1 MLGFLGKL
9 SVVNNL
15 VIQGA
20 YTTIFV
26 VLLAVLML
34 VYAYLNVIKALY
46 FDTRTNTFD
55 RVDKGVYICLT
66 VNLILVLISILNPK
80 YLMNDVEAMLVTI
93 F

>member
-1 MLGFLGKL
+1 M
-9 SVVNNL
+9 